1 MPHPAPPILVVEDD
15 QDLREAL
22 SVSLKLAS
30 IDFMAFESAEQALPH
45 IQADEPQLLIT
56 DFRLPG
62 MNGLDL
68 MRRAMAKSQ
77 LLRVVVMTA
86 YADTQLAIEALRG
99 GARDFLV
106 KPFQPRQ
113 LLGVIERNSGQAAA
127 RQEGSASADRAGLVV
142 QDPASQAVLARLQ
155 RVAHTNTT
163 VLLTGES
170 GVGKDVLARQL
181 HAQSQR
187 QGGPYVAIN
196 CAAIPPT
203 LLESTLF
210 GHEKGAFT
218 GAVKSQA
225 GKFEAADGGTL
236 FLDEIGEM
244 SAELQAKLLRVLQD
258 QVVERLGSLKSIR
271 CDVRIVAATNRDL
284 PERVREGKFR
294 EDLYFRLAV
303 FPIRVPPLRERP
315 GDILALARSFLSR
328 YSQGGQV
335 PQLSSSAEHSLLTH
349 AWPGNVRELEN
360 AIQRAILM
368 CDGGRIEARDIE
380 LEAWHGAG
388 ESAPPAAPRAAPQTP
403 SQEGA
408 AAADLQI
415 EAVERQ
421 HILQVLAQVG
431 GNRKKAV
438 ALLGLSERAL
448 RYKLKA
454 YREQFPHLHIPESS

>member
-1 MPHPAPPILVVEDD
+1 
-15 QDLREAL
+15 
-22 SVSLKLAS
+22 
-30 IDFMAFESAEQALPH
+30 
-45 IQADEPQLLIT
+45 
-56 DFRLPG
+56 
-62 MNGLDL
+62 
-68 MRRAMAKSQ
+68 
-77 LLRVVVMTA
+77 
-86 YADTQLAIEALRG
+86 
-99 GARDFLV
+99 
-106 KPFQPRQ
+106 
-113 LLGVIERNSGQAAA
+113 
-127 RQEGSASADRAGLVV
+127 
-142 QDPASQAVLARLQ
+142 
-155 RVAHTNTT
+155 
-163 VLLTGES
+163 
-170 GVGKDVLARQL
+170 
-181 HAQSQR
+181 
-187 QGGPYVAIN
+187 
-196 CAAIPPT
+196 
-203 LLESTLF
+203 
-210 GHEKGAFT
+210 
-218 GAVKSQA
+218 
-225 GKFEAADGGTL
+225 L

-244 SAELQAKLLRVLQD
+244 PAELQAKLLRVLQD

-335 PQLSSSAEHSLLTH
+335 PQLSASAEHSLLTH

-368 CDGGRIEARDIE
+368 CDHGRIEARDIE

-388 ESAPPAAPRAAPQTP
+388 ESAPPAAAQRTAAQAPAP
-403 SQEGA
+403 ESA